1 MYTLVT
7 LEALRRHLAFSPTD
21 TAHDARLFSALRH
34 ATQHLE
40 SITHRVFIPYKATL
54 IHRVN
59 HRTPHEL
66 HLEDSVLQLLEV
78 HNADQIS
85 IPLNTLEVLFDSVL
99 CLNNGIVFS
108 AYTSVLNAIN
118 VTAIWGYHD
127 HYAQAWLNVNSHL
140 TSVMNAS
147 QSQLTVNA
155 NVLSDGII
163 GQGQLIRLDDEFCIV
178 SAINTTSNTLTLF
191 RGANGT
197 TAISHTINTPIF
209 AYQVPQDIQNAC
221 LRWAAFFYA
230 NPDMLLKEIEVDAL
244 VAPLVKIA
252 I

>member
-7 LEALRRHLAFSPTD
+7 LEALRRHLAFALTD
-21 TAHDARLFSALRH
+21 TAHDARLLSALRH

-40 SITHRVFIPYKATL
+40 SATHRVFIPYKATL

-59 HRTPHEL
+59 QRTPHEL

-78 HNADQIS
+78 RNADQIN
-85 IPLNTLEVLFDSVL
+85 IPLNTLDVLFDSVL

-118 VTAIWGYHD
+118 VTAIWGYHHD
-127 HYAQAWLNVNSHL
+127 YAQAWLNVNSNL
-140 TSVMNAS
+140 SSAINAN
-147 QSQLTVNA
+147 QTQLTVNA
-155 NVLSDGII
+155 NVLSDGMI

-178 SAINTTSNTLTLF
+178 SAVNITNNTLMVL
-191 RGANGT
+191 RAANGT
-197 TAISHTINTPIF
+197 TATNHAINTPVF

-230 NPDMLLKEIEVDAL
+230 NPDILLKEIEVDAL